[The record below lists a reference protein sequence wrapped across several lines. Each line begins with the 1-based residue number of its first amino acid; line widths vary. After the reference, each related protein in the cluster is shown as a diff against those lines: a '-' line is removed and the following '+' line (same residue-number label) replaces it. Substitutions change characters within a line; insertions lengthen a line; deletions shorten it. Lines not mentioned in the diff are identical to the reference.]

1 MAINGRYF
9 QIGEN
14 ASSERIYALL
24 DNVESADGGNID
36 NSINDSDTEFIA
48 EEEIAQA
55 ASTQETSLTTAEAN
69 LHVVPSD
76 NQSKKKEKKQKRRII
91 KVGQKSKNYL
101 TCQLMPEIH
110 PNLNETVL
118 PTEIF
123 SLVTCVSNS

>member
-24 DNVESADGGNID
+24 DNVESADEGNID

-48 EEEIAQA
+48 EEEIAQ
-55 ASTQETSLTTAEAN
+55 AN